1 MLKSAKLKQQAD
13 VCVQVSICMCT
24 HFKIYFF
31 IFRHSQNS
39 PSAPSKFTVTQSLSE
54 IDQASDGSS
63 DFTVWVFVFNA
74 SLKLKV
80 GI

>member
-13 VCVQVSICMCT
+13 MCVQVSICMCT

-31 IFRHSQNS
+31 ICRHSQNS
-39 PSAPSKFTVTQSLSE
+39 PAPSKFTVTQSLSE

-63 DFTVWVFVFNA
+63 DFTVY
-74 SLKLKV
+74 LYLMLH
-80 GI
+80 